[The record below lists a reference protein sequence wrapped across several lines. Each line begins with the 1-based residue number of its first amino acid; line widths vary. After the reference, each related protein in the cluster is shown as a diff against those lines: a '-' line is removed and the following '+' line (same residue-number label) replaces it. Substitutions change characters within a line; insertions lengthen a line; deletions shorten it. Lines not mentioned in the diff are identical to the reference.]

1 MSIRV
6 TKEGV
11 LPEDQLWIG
20 TCCRCG
26 CEVEA
31 AFGELSTSPNGWGY
45 GCSCPTT
52 GCGHFIVCQTK
63 SEVQR
68 YVDKDK
74 VRYEK
79 PLIRE
84 QTPQFVPKFPC
95 EPVSP
100 PKPFYGSLEERSDQ

>member
-11 LPEDQLWIG
+11 LPKDQLWEG
-20 TCCRCG
+20 CCTRCG

-31 AFGELSTSPNGWGY
+31 PFSELSSNPSGWGY
-45 GCSCPTT
+45 GCSCPTK
-52 GCGHFIVCQTK
+52 GCGAFIACVEK
-63 SEVQR
+63 PEKQR
-68 YVDKDK
+68 YVDTDK

-84 QTPQFVPKFPC
+84 QAPQFVPKFPC

-100 PKPFYGSLEERSDQ
+100 PKPFYDSLEERSDQ